1 MSDNNETAS
10 QDPTEKAESIF
21 LDMLTPEEEKQAEPE
36 QETEQEESVETEE
49 ETEVEAEAETEE
61 EIEEEADERSE
72 EDEVEDQG
80 EEEPQ
85 VFTVNVNGEN
95 LEVDLDELKAGYS
108 RQKDYTKKTQEVA
121 EQRKLAEQQMQEFN
135 AKNLELS
142 EERALYNDLLPKM
155 QMMIKNNL
163 RQEPNWQQL
172 IDQDPQEYL
181 RQKEEWNKTGETLKF
196 VENEMNR
203 LKQEQEL
210 ESQEAL
216 RSQAIEG
223 QKLIDEKIPEWKDNE
238 LAKKEAESMMAYAKG
253 LGFTQ
258 EELSQIYDGRLILL
272 LRDAWS
278 HSKVKKAVKTKP
290 KEAPAR
296 ISKPGN
302 SNKIKSN
309 TPLKNAKS
317 KLRKSGSV
325 SDAAKV
331 FEQLL

>member
-1 MSDNNETAS
+1 
-10 QDPTEKAESIF
+10 
-21 LDMLTPEEEKQAEPE
+21 
-36 QETEQEESVETEE
+36 
-49 ETEVEAEAETEE
+49 
-61 EIEEEADERSE
+61 
-72 EDEVEDQG
+72 
-80 EEEPQ
+80 
-85 VFTVNVNGEN
+85 
-95 LEVDLDELKAGYS
+95 
-108 RQKDYTKKTQEVA
+108 
-121 EQRKLAEQQMQEFN
+121 
-135 AKNLELS
+135 
-142 EERALYNDLLPKM
+142 M

-210 ESQEAL
+210 ESQAAL
-216 RSQAIEG
+216 RSQALEG
-223 QKLIDEKIPEWKDNE
+223 QKLIDEKIPEWKDIE
-238 LAKKEAESMMAYAKG
+238 LAKKEAESMMTYAKG